1 MSCRPKSTLERAA
14 HSPIKLST
22 ASPGAL
28 PIPGAPHAPPIQRTR
43 QTITLDEDEP
53 TEEWDEVAPIDPK
66 DPLPADDVA
75 EPGIPTKDPS
85 PDTTPS

>member
-1 MSCRPKSTLERAA
+1 MTDRIDPRRP
-14 HSPIKLST
+14 
-22 ASPGAL
+22 
-28 PIPGAPHAPPIQRTR
+28 
-43 QTITLDEDEP
+43 ITPVDEDESP
-53 TEEWDEVAPIDPK
+53 EEWDEVAPIDPK